1 MAKKS
6 ARSKGYRTYKKEEKG
21 FTKGEIRTM
30 IIGFAVIVIALI
42 CVLVLPDAIESRH
55 LLKVRDGAIVD
66 AGDNWLIRN
75 VGDSSKAKYRKIAEV
90 NPADGYQL
98 EKVTAG
104 TTNDLSTMF
113 YYEPTEGNA
122 DAAAQEYYVVAG
134 SGEYD
139 ALVSNVYGY
148 AAMLGEILDQS
159 EIQTVDVGGRSASY
173 FTVKSSVTD
182 DSSDEENPIVTYNQ
196 MGYMYVDADVKDNCV
211 VICASNTGDSDV
223 FTDDAALVEVMTN
236 AASQIVMAK

>member
-55 LLKVRDGAIVD
+55 LLKVKDGAIVD

-139 ALVSNVYGY
+139 MLVSNVYGY
-148 AAMLGEILDQS
+148 AAMLGEILEQS

-211 VICASNTGDSDV
+211 VICASNTGDSEV
-223 FTDDAALVEVMTN
+223 FTDDAALVGLMTN

>member
-98 EKVTAG
+98 EKVAAG

-122 DAAAQEYYVVAG
+122 DAAAQEYYVIAG
-134 SGEYD
+134 SDEYD
-139 ALVSNVYGY
+139 ALASYIYNY
-148 AAMLGEILDQS
+148 AATLGEILEQS

-173 FTVKSSVTD
+173 FTVKYTAT
-182 DSSDEENPIVTYNQ
+182 DSSDAETPVVTYNQ
-196 MGYMYVDADVKDNCV
+196 VGYMYVDADIKDNCV
-211 VICASNTGDSDV
+211 LINTKNTGDSEDV
-223 FTDDAALVEVMTN
+223 FTDDAALVELMTN
-236 AASQIVMAK
+236 AASQIIMAK